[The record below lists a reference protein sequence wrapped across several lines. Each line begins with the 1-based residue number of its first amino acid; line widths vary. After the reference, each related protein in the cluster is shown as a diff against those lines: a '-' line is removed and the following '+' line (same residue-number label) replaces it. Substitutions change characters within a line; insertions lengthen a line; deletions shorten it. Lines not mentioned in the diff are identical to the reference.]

1 MKAKEKRLRRKAR
14 LARNST
20 FAVRQAEI
28 DKAFAELGDAMFDCD
43 GGEVGNCAACQI
55 DIRFEAAYA
64 AATRAVN
71 HWTVED
77 GEHRKQV

>member
-14 LARNST
+14 LARNRCFDMRQMEANSA
-20 FAVRQAEI
+20 FAV
-28 DKAFAELGDAMFDCD
+28 LGEAMYDCD
-43 GGEVGNCAACQI
+43 SGNCAACQI

-71 HWTVED
+71 HWTVEG